1 MTSDILAGLGKAIA
15 DYDGAAAAEWA
26 RRSVEAGIDPVEAFD
41 AMTAAISAI
50 GDKFEAGECWLP
62 DLIGASNAM
71 QAAKPILQ
79 EQIATTGGHRESVGT
94 VVAGTVHG
102 DIHSIGIEMVCTL
115 LTAAGF
121 DVHYLGIDVSPEAFI
136 EAVRER
142 KADILGMSALL
153 TVTAAEQEKV
163 VKGLA
168 AAGLRNTVKVMVG
181 GGAITED
188 FAVKIGADGYAPAAP
203 GAVELAK
210 QLVGAAGKE

>member
-1 MTSDILAGLGKAIA
+1 MTSDILIGLGKAIA
-15 DYDGAAAAEWA
+15 DYDGAAAADWA
-26 RRSVEAGIDPVEAFD
+26 RQSVESGIDPVEAFD

-62 DLIGASNAM
+62 DLIGAADAM
-71 QAAKPILQ
+71 EAAKPILQ
-79 EQIATTGGHRESVGT
+79 EQIARTGGHRDALGT

-121 DVHYLGIDVSPEAFI
+121 DVHYLGIDVSPEGFI

-142 KADILGMSALL
+142 KADIIGMSALL

-163 VKGLA
+163 VKGLVE
-168 AAGLRNTVKVMVG
+168 AGLRDGVKVMVG

-188 FAVKIGADGYAPAAP
+188 FAAKIGADGYAPAAP

-210 QLVGAAGKE
+210 QFVGAA

>member
-1 MTSDILAGLGKAIA
+1 MTAETLVGLGKAIA
-15 DYDGAAAAEWA
+15 DYDGVAAADWA
-26 RRSVEAGIDPVEAFD
+26 RRSIEAGIDPVEAFD
-41 AMTAAISAI
+41 AMTAVISEI
-50 GDKFEAGECWLP
+50 GDKFEAGELWLP
-62 DLIGASNAM
+62 DLIGAADAM

-79 EQIATTGGHRESVGT
+79 EQIALTGGRRESLGT

-121 DVHYLGIDVSPEAFI
+121 DVHYLGIDVSPEVFV

-142 KADILGMSALL
+142 DADILGMSALL
-153 TVTAAEQEKV
+153 TVTAAEQAKV
-163 VKGLA
+163 VKELA
-168 AAGLRNTVKVMVG
+168 SAGLRERVKVMVG

-210 QLVGAAGKE
+210 SFVGAAGKE